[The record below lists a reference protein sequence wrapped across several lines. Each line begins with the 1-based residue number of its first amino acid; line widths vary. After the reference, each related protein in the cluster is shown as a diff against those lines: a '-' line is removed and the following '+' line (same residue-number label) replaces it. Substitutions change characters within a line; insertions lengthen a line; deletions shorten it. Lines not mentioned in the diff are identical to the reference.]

1 MLGLSTIGCQT
12 AEVSYDRVA
21 GHPRQENCQYPLD
34 RELKMFLR
42 LGVRVLSEFASRLLQ
57 GSKRQPLCEMLIT
70 TESAGSR
77 SRSCQD
83 RNASCGTDAALKGIV
98 YA

>member
-1 MLGLSTIGCQT
+1 MLGLATIGCQT
-12 AEVSYDRVA
+12 AEVSHDRVA
-21 GHPRQENCQYPLD
+21 GYPQEGDCQYPMD
-34 RELKMFLR
+34 REFKMFLR

>member
-42 LGVRVLSEFASRLLQ
+42 LGVRTLSKFAGRLL
-57 GSKRQPLCEMLIT
+57 KR
-70 TESAGSR
+70 
-77 SRSCQD
+77 
-83 RNASCGTDAALKGIV
+83 
-98 YA
+98 